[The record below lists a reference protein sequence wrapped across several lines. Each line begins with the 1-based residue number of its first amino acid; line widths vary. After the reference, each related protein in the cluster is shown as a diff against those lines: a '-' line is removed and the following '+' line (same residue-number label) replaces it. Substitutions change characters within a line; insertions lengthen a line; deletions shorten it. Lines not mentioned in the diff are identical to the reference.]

1 MYRFPIGRW
10 ISPESLK
17 PQACDPSLNITI
29 LATMLSGSLMPRRIA
44 RLVGSFT
51 SSVDES
57 EGEAGTVVAAVLKA
71 L

>member
-1 MYRFPIGRW
+1 MGRW

-29 LATMLSGSLMPRRIA
+29 LATMLSGSLIPRWIA
-44 RLVGSFT
+44 RFVGSFT
-51 SSVDES
+51 SRVDES
-57 EGEAGTVVAAVLKA
+57 EEKPELVVAAVLKA

>member
-1 MYRFPIGRW
+1 
-10 ISPESLK
+10 
-17 PQACDPSLNITI
+17 
-29 LATMLSGSLMPRRIA
+29 MLSGSLMPSRIP

-51 SSVDES
+51 SSVEES